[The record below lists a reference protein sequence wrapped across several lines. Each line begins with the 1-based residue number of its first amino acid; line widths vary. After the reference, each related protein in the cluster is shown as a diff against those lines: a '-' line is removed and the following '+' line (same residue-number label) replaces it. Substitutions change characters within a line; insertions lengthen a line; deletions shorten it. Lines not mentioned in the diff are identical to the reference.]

1 MTLEKCIKKFAIWR
15 DQRLLAKTQDICFS
29 AKHVCYHS
37 ICRAE
42 YENTAKSTSLAKED
56 LPTQK
61 EVYRASSEILQSI
74 RLGTL
79 TKKLLLN

>member
-1 MTLEKCIKKFAIWR
+1 MILEKCVKKFAMWR
-15 DQRLLAKTQDICFS
+15 DQRFLAKTQDICLS
-29 AKHVCYHS
+29 VCYHS

-42 YENTAKSTSLAKED
+42 YENTDKSTSLAKED

-61 EVYRASSEILQSI
+61 EVYRASPEVLLSI

-79 TKKLLLN
+79 TKRLLLN